1 MGGKHPTGE
10 YNTWKEKQ
18 IFKKIKN
25 EGVAKKKIS
34 GSHLVIPALCRNN
47 RLGMLAKL

>member
-18 IFKKIKN
+18 ILEKIKN
-25 EGVAKKKIS
+25 EGVVKKKNLRKS
-34 GSHLVIPALCRNN
+34 SSHSCSLL
-47 RLGMLAKL
+47 KQ

>member
-18 IFKKIKN
+18 ILEKIKN
-25 EGVAKKKIS
+25 EGVVKKKIS
-34 GSHLVIPALCRNN
+34 GSHLVIPALC
-47 RLGMLAKL
+47 

>member
-25 EGVAKKKIS
+25 EGVVKKKS
-34 GSHLVIPALCRNN
+34 QEVI
-47 RLGMLAKL
+47 